1 MHDASDMNLLRQYAG
16 GNSDNAFAALV
27 SRHVNL
33 VYSAALRKA
42 GNPHAAEEITQA
54 VFIILAQKAGRI
66 PTRTILPGWLYQTAW
81 LTAANYLK
89 RDIRRVRRE
98 QEAFM
103 QSQSDL
109 PRQNETAADET
120 WQQLAPLLEDAM
132 GQLGDKDRAAVLLRF
147 FGGRSFAEVA
157 TAAGVSENAAKKRVT
172 RALEKLRKFFTK
184 RGVGS
189 AAETIAGAIS
199 AHSVQAAP
207 ALLAKSVTAIA
218 LAKGATASASTLTL
232 IKGALKIMAWTK
244 MKTAAVAVVAVIVAT
259 GTTTLVIKT
268 TGRGK
273 AIHPAETLAKAGLS
287 PGIFNNGIN
296 NAQTLPNTIYT
307 YPQGDETT
315 HRYLEAVLKR
325 FRKDLDPAR
334 AIKSDRE
341 LTEQDIQTRT
351 IFIYGSPQNHSL
363 FRRVRDQLPIVFEDD
378 GIVVGGKKCVG
389 ADVGAIFVC
398 PNPLNP
404 KNRLVIY
411 GTVSPSAL
419 KNMNGIF
426 HGPTDYII
434 FNNATRAIRGV
445 NDSDRFLL
453 LGSFDKTDPSHWQVD
468 EALQVL
474 PPKVLQAATP
484 GVVMAYAGQ

>member
-1 MHDASDMNLLRQYAG
+1 MPNDDLTLLREY
-16 GNSDNAFAALV
+16 SRSHSEPAFATLV
-27 SRHVNL
+27 SRHINL
-33 VYSAALRKA
+33 VYSVALRQVRE
-42 GNPHAAEEITQA
+42 PHLAEEITQA
-54 VFIILAQKAGRI
+54 VFIILARKADSLGDK
-66 PTRTILPGWLYQTAW
+66 TILPGWLCRTARHVSARA
-81 LTAANYLK
+81 LRTEF
-89 RDIRRVRRE
+89 RRQRRE
-98 QEAFM
+98 QEAYM
-103 QSQSDL
+103 QSSLNEPEPDVW
-109 PRQNETAADET
+109 RQI
-120 WQQLAPLLEDAM
+120 APLLDGALD
-132 GQLGDKDRAAVLLRF
+132 QLGRKDHDALVLRF
-147 FGGRSFAEVA
+147 FENKSLGEVGLA
-157 TAAGVSENAAKKRVT
+157 IGASEDTARMRVN

-189 AAETIAGAIS
+189 TAETIAETIS

-207 ALLAKSVTAIA
+207 ALLAKSVTAVA
-218 LAKGATASASTLTL
+218 VAKGAAASTSTLTL

-244 MKTAAVAVVAVIVAT
+244 MKTAAVAVIAVIVAT
-259 GTTTLVIKT
+259 GTTTLAIKT
-268 TGRGK
+268 AGRGK
-273 AIHPAETLAKAGLS
+273 AGHPAETLAKAGQS

-296 NAQTLPNTIYT
+296 NAQTLPNTIYS
-307 YPQGDETT
+307 YPAGDETT

-351 IFIYGSPQNHSL
+351 IFIYGSPQNHSF

-411 GTVSPSAL
+411 GTVSPDAL

-434 FNNATRAIRGV
+434 FNNTTRAVRGV

-468 EALQVL
+468 ETLQVL
-474 PPKVLQAATP
+474 PPKVLQATTP

>member
-1 MHDASDMNLLRQYAG
+1 MHLLDDAGLL
-16 GNSDNAFAALV
+16 SAFATQRSEEAFATLV
-27 SRHVNL
+27 ERHVSL
-33 VYSAALRKA
+33 VYSSALRQVRD
-42 GNPHAAEEITQA
+42 PHLAEEITQA
-54 VFIILAQKAGRI
+54 VFIILARKAGSLRRE
-66 PTRTILPGWLYQTAW
+66 TVLAGWLCRTARF
-81 LTAANYLK
+81 TACNALK
-89 RDIRRVRRE
+89 AEHRRHHHE
-98 QEAFM
+98 QEAYM
-103 QSQSDL
+103 ESLLHEPEPEAWPHIS
-109 PRQNETAADET
+109 
-120 WQQLAPLLEDAM
+120 PLLDEAVA
-132 GQLGDKDRAAVLLRF
+132 QLGEADRNAVVLRYYQQKPLEEVGEILGLNADAAQ
-147 FGGRSFAEVA
+147 
-157 TAAGVSENAAKKRVT
+157 KRVS

-184 RGVGS
+184 RGVS
-189 AAETIAGAIS
+189 STAETIAGAIS
-199 AHSVQAAP
+199 ANSVQAAP
-207 ALLAKSVTAIA
+207 ALLAKSVTAVA
-218 LAKGATASASTLTL
+218 VARGAAASASTLTL

-268 TGRGK
+268 PGRGK
-273 AIHPAETLAKAGLS
+273 AGHPAETLAKAGQS

-296 NAQTLPNTIYT
+296 NAQSIPNTIYT
-307 YPQGDETT
+307 YPQGDKTT

-334 AIKSDRE
+334 SIKSDRE
-341 LTEQDIQTRT
+341 LTEHDIQTRT
-351 IFIYGSPQNHSL
+351 IFIYGSPQNHSF

-389 ADVGAIFVC
+389 DDVGAIFVC
-398 PNPLNP
+398 PNPLNS

-434 FNNATRAIRGV
+434 FNNTTRAIRGV

-484 GVVMAYAGQ
+484 SVVMAYAGQ

>member
-1 MHDASDMNLLRQYAG
+1 MESLLHEPEPEAWPHISPLLDEAVAQLGEADRNAVVLRYYQQKPLEEVGEILGLNADA
-16 GNSDNAFAALV
+16 
-27 SRHVNL
+27 
-33 VYSAALRKA
+33 
-42 GNPHAAEEITQA
+42 
-54 VFIILAQKAGRI
+54 AQK
-66 PTRTILPGWLYQTAW
+66 
-81 LTAANYLK
+81 
-89 RDIRRVRRE
+89 RV
-98 QEAFM
+98 
-103 QSQSDL
+103 S
-109 PRQNETAADET
+109 
-120 WQQLAPLLEDAM
+120 
-132 GQLGDKDRAAVLLRF
+132 
-147 FGGRSFAEVA
+147 
-157 TAAGVSENAAKKRVT
+157 

-184 RGVGS
+184 RGVS
-189 AAETIAGAIS
+189 STAETIAGAIS
-199 AHSVQAAP
+199 ANSVQAAP
-207 ALLAKSVTAIA
+207 ALLAKSVTAVA
-218 LAKGATASASTLTL
+218 VARGAAASASTLTL

-268 TGRGK
+268 PGRGK
-273 AIHPAETLAKAGLS
+273 AGHPAETLAKAGQS

-296 NAQTLPNTIYT
+296 NAQSIPNTIYT
-307 YPQGDETT
+307 YPQGDKTT

-334 AIKSDRE
+334 SIKSDRE

-351 IFIYGSPQNHSL
+351 IFIYGSPQNHSF

-389 ADVGAIFVC
+389 DDVGAIFVC

-434 FNNATRAIRGV
+434 FNNTTRAVRGV

-453 LGSFDKTDPSHWQVD
+453 LGSFDKTDPSHWRVD
-468 EALQVL
+468 ETLQVL